1 MFHICIIIFI
11 NSANL
16 LPNESVRFLLEDVDD
31 VKFSAFVSFLFESF
45 GIVLLVLNVAVIR
58 GD

>member
-1 MFHICIIIFI
+1 MFHIYIMIST
-11 NSANL
+11 NSANF
-16 LPNESVRFLLEDVDD
+16 LPNESVRFLLDDVD
-31 VKFSAFVSFLFESF
+31 VRFSAFVSFLSESF

>member
-1 MFHICIIIFI
+1 MFHICIISFI

-16 LPNESVRFLLEDVDD
+16 LPNESVRFVLDDVDD
-31 VKFSAFVSFLFESF
+31 VRFSAFVSFLFVSF
-45 GIVLLVLNVAVIR
+45 GILLLLLNIVVIR